1 MPSGCVVACGWVT
14 IFLFQTVCGFLKND
28 VDSSPELRTQQMP
41 YHDLSNKTT
50 GSSRRHVLVY
60 LASLKEYKEASTF
73 LHSSQAP
80 FLLSNSNSQ
89 LHTHLPKNEGM
100 TRVVSLGR
108 YGQLTH
114 LYSSLLSV
122 ASLLLRSSASRL
134 LPHPMRPAQILR
146 TKILSP
152 ARPGQL
158 PRTVHPMEPHRT
170 RLTLPQTYELITH
183 ARGLSSNTFIGVYPV
198 RVQDKQKSGR
208 TILRQ

>member
-1 MPSGCVVACGWVT
+1 
-14 IFLFQTVCGFLKND
+14 
-28 VDSSPELRTQQMP
+28 MP
-41 YHDLSNKTT
+41 YHDLSNETT

-122 ASLLLRSSASRL
+122 ASLLLRSSVSQL
-134 LPHPMRPAQILR
+134 LPRPMGLTQIPR
-146 TKILSP
+146 TP
-152 ARPGQL
+152 ARPIQRPSS
-158 PRTVHPMEPHRT
+158 PRLTHPMA
-170 RLTLPQTYELITH
+170 YELIPH
-183 ARGLSSNTFIGVYPV
+183 VCDLSSNGIIGLC
-198 RVQDKQKSGR
+198 RVHVQNGQRHGR
-208 TILRQ
+208 TVLR